1 MAEIIWR
8 RLNNREI
15 QRLKENGNRS
25 QDWDGVEVSKGF
37 DPGYVFRSEFSGS
50 VRIGTVTGELIRNYK
65 GREYTSGIS
74 DSFIKDTRIGDNACI
89 CNVRFLCGYIV
100 EGNTVL
106 SDIGEVYADKGME
119 SGDRITREEGEL
131 RPGYMMDIG
140 NEDGSKQV
148 IPFKGMTPADASVCL
163 LSSYD
168 PELTERLKGLS
179 LKEINSSN
187 KGCGILGQSTLIKNT
202 KSLININ
209 TGPGCVVNSASVLE
223 NITLN
228 SCLEE
233 PTYIGSG
240 SDLRRGITGCGAS
253 VDSGVKADRFVLGEN
268 ARLELGAR
276 FINSI
281 LSDNSCVACCEVQ
294 NSLIFPFHEQHH
306 NNSFLIAST
315 VMGQSNIAA
324 GATIGSNHNSRRSDN
339 ELAAARGFWSGLCTS
354 LKHPSCFA
362 SYTLLAK
369 GDYPYELNITL
380 PFSLINTN
388 QHKNRLEIMPGYWW
402 LYNKYALFRNA
413 YKFKNR
419 DKRVMKTQNI
429 ETDFLAPDTVEEI
442 LKGMKEIER
451 ITGTAYSE
459 SEIEPESAGRHL
471 LKHDSPVLNEFD
483 VYTDLFERSKR
494 SALILKHRE
503 GYEAYRE
510 MALYYAVRTVG
521 LYLGQ
526 KRLQESVCVADMLNR
541 LENMGGRC
549 MEWTNLGGQILKL
562 EDLESITREIRS
574 GELQSWDEVHERYD
588 LLWQEYEYDKALHAC
603 GVLKELYRDS
613 GFTESEWESA
623 VYEAMEIQ
631 RGIYT
636 GICQSREKDYDTSFF
651 QDITESSFLNPGP
664 SEPFDKDTFIKEM
677 HKEKQDLLKV
687 FEETLRC
694 YR

>member
-1 MAEIIWR
+1 MAEKFWR
-8 RLNNREI
+8 KLNNMEI
-15 QRLKENGNRS
+15 QRLEENGNRS
-25 QDWDGVEVSKGF
+25 QDWESVEVSEGF
-37 DPGYVFRSEFSGS
+37 DPGCVLRSEFSGS
-50 VRIGTVTGELIRNYK
+50 VRIGSVTGRLIRNYK
-65 GREYTSGIS
+65 GRDYTSGIS
-74 DSFIKDTRIGDNACI
+74 DSFIKDTRIGDNVCI
-89 CNVRFLCGYIV
+89 CNVRFLCGYVV
-100 EGNTVL
+100 EENTVL
-106 SDIGEVYADKGME
+106 SDIGEMYADKGIG
-119 SGDRITREEGEL
+119 SGDRVSWKEGNASS
-131 RPGYMMDIG
+131 GYMMDLG

-148 IPFKGMTPADASVCL
+148 VPFKGMIPADASVCV
-163 LSSYD
+163 LSSCD

-179 LKEINSSN
+179 LKEIERSN
-187 KGCGILGQSTLIKNT
+187 KDCGRLGQSTLIKNT
-202 KSLININ
+202 KSLINLN
-209 TGPGCVVNSASVLE
+209 TGPGCVVNSASMLE

-233 PTYIGSG
+233 PTYIGNG
-240 SDLRRGITGCGAS
+240 ADLRCGIAGCGAS

-276 FINSI
+276 FINSF

-324 GATIGSNHNSRRSDN
+324 GATIGSNHNSRKSDN
-339 ELAAARGFWSGLCTS
+339 ELAAARGFWPGLCTS
-354 LKHPSCFA
+354 LKHPSNFA

-369 GDYPYELNITL
+369 GDYPSELNISL

-388 QHKNRLEIMPGYWW
+388 QHKDRLEIMPGYWW

-413 YKFKNR
+413 HKFKNR
-419 DKRVMKTQNI
+419 DKRMIKTQKI

-451 ITGTAYSE
+451 ITGAAYSE
-459 SEIEPESAGRHL
+459 SEKDPESAGRYL
-471 LKHDSPVLNEFD
+471 LRHDSPVLNEFD
-483 VYTDLFERSKR
+483 VYTDLFEKGKR

-521 LYLGQ
+521 LYLGRR
-526 KRLQESVCVADMLNR
+526 RLQESVCVADMLNT

-562 EDLESITREIRS
+562 EDLKSITRDIRS

-588 LLWQEYEYDKALHAC
+588 LLWQEYEYDKAVHAC
-603 GVLKELYRDS
+603 GVLKELYSDS
-613 GFTESEWESA
+613 GFNENEWEGA
-623 VYEAMEIQ
+623 VYEAMDIQ
-631 RGIYT
+631 KGIYT
-636 GICQSREKDYDTSFF
+636 GIYESREKDYDTSFF
-651 QDITESSFLNPGP
+651 QDIKENSFLRPGP
-664 SEPFDKDTFIKEM
+664 SEPLDKDTFIKEM
-677 HKEKQDLLKV
+677 HKEKQDLLKI
-687 FEETLRC
+687 FEESLSC